1 MRSLKSARQKDREDF
16 TWLSDLRSLRF
27 PIDWGAWSVFSEP
40 IKRRTK
46 PKRTFTHVTTKRK
59 SDIFR
64 LLIDLLFN
72 GFRSWLAEEYY
83 LRLVLQ
89 IRSNILLSYVP
100 YGPIGTPIELVLSSN
115 QPLSAGQ

>member
-1 MRSLKSARQKDREDF
+1 MSL
-16 TWLSDLRSLRF
+16 LM
-27 PIDWGAWSVFSEP
+27 
-40 IKRRTK
+40 
-46 PKRTFTHVTTKRK
+46 

-64 LLIDLLFN
+64 LLIDLLYN

-89 IRSNILLSYVP
+89 QSSEIRSNILLSYVR
-100 YGPIGTPIELVLSSN
+100 YGPIGSPIELVLSGN

>member
-1 MRSLKSARQKDREDF
+1 MQKDREDF

-27 PIDWGAWSVFSEP
+27 PIDWGAWSVVCEP
-40 IKRRTK
+40 IKWRTK

-64 LLIDLLFN
+64 LLIDLLFD
-72 GFRSWLAEEYY
+72 GFRSWLAKEYY

-89 IRSNILLSYVP
+89 QSIEIRSNILLSYVP

>member
-1 MRSLKSARQKDREDF
+1 MLGRKIEKISYDCQTCVHFVFLLIEGLGLLSVSQSNGEPNPNARLLMSL
-16 TWLSDLRSLRF
+16 L
-27 PIDWGAWSVFSEP
+27 
-40 IKRRTK
+40 
-46 PKRTFTHVTTKRK
+46 KRK

-89 IRSNILLSYVP
+89 QSSKIRSNILFNAGHTHLKVAFKVP
-100 YGPIGTPIELVLSSN
+100 L
-115 QPLSAGQ
+115 ACA

>member
-1 MRSLKSARQKDREDF
+1 MLDRKIEKISNDCQTCVHFVFLLIEGLGLLSVSQSNGEPNPNARLLMSLLNASQ
-16 TWLSDLRSLRF
+16 T
-27 PIDWGAWSVFSEP
+27 
-40 IKRRTK
+40 
-46 PKRTFTHVTTKRK
+46 
-59 SDIFR
+59 FR

-89 IRSNILLSYVP
+89 QSSEIRSNIWLSYVP

-115 QPLSAGQ
+115 QLLSARQ